1 MANVILLQKGD
12 LKQSDFTNDNSN
24 NKQGIG
30 IRLSSDKGNLL
41 QQRKNGL
48 YYGIEAPPDTA
59 NLYVSSTMGDD
70 GNTGTRTSPL
80 KTIVEAARRNSIGTK
95 FTIYLYETDVH
106 EWRGSWGPVFTGKL
120 FTVRPYGPVADDV
133 QRRNPRGTLQW
144 LRSRELIRPTVR
156 FKYDGSV
163 MLGNTDHEF
172 NKMSYIASPVTGT
185 YTLYGIVLDYTDT
198 EGKDLA
204 LTSAQLTTFGYHTS
218 ACNITAY
225 GCDFIL
231 DNHAGLFTVGASCDI
246 TLDACNLNY
255 ERGNFLGEVMNS
267 GFVNLTVTGTS
278 NVDGREVTGTPAGQ
292 TPLTLRATSASTEF
306 GRLIRGI
313 SQATVAKNN
322 VLSQN
327 RLF

>member
-12 LKQSDFTNDNSN
+12 LKKSDFTNDNSN
-24 NKQGIG
+24 NKEGIG

-59 NLYVSSTMGDD
+59 NLFVSSTMGDD

-80 KTIVEAARRNSIGTK
+80 RTIHEAARRNSIGTK
-95 FTIYLYETDVH
+95 FNIYLYETDVH
-106 EWRGSWGPVFTGKL
+106 EWRGSWGAAFTGKL
-120 FTVRPYGPVADDV
+120 FTMQPYGPVTDGV
-133 QRRNPRGTLQW
+133 KLRNPRGSLQW
-144 LRSRELIRPTVR
+144 LRSREVIRPTIR

-163 MLGNTDHEF
+163 MLGNTEHEF
-172 NKMSYIASPVTGT
+172 NKMSRTSSPVTGS
-185 YTLYGIVLDYTDT
+185 YILYGIVLDYTDT

-204 LTSAQLTTFGYHTS
+204 LLTAELTTFGSNNS
-218 ACNITAY
+218 ACNIAAH

-231 DNHAGLFTVGASCDI
+231 DNHAGLFTAGASCDI
-246 TLDACNLNY
+246 TLDACNLNH
-255 ERGNFLGEVMNS
+255 ERGNFLGGVS
-267 GFVNLTVTGTS
+267 AGGFINLTVSGTS
-278 NVDGREVTGTPAGQ
+278 NVEGREISGTPAGQ
-292 TPLTLRATSASTEF
+292 TPLTMRATSASTEF
-306 GRLIRGI
+306 GPLIRGI

-327 RLF
+327 QLF

>member
-12 LKQSDFTNDNSN
+12 LKKSDFTNDNSN
-24 NKQGIG
+24 NKEGIG
-30 IRLSSDKGNLL
+30 IRLSSDEGNLL

-48 YYGIEAPPDTA
+48 YYGIEAAPDTA

-80 KTIVEAARRNSIGTK
+80 RTIVEAARRNSIGTK
-95 FTIYLYETDVH
+95 FNIYLYETDVH
-106 EWRGSWGPVFTGKL
+106 EWRGSWGPAFTGKL

-133 QRRNPRGTLQW
+133 QRRNPRRSLQW
-144 LRSRELIRPTVR
+144 LRSRELIRPTIR

-163 MLGNTDHEF
+163 TLGNTDHEF
-172 NKMSYIASPVTGT
+172 NKMSYTSSPVTGS
-185 YTLYGIVLDYTDT
+185 YILYGIVLDYTDT

-204 LTSAQLTTFGYHTS
+204 LAYNELTTFGYHDS
-218 ACNITAY
+218 ACNITAV

-231 DNHAGLFTVGASCDI
+231 DNHAGLFSVGASCDI
-246 TLDACNLNY
+246 ALDACNLNY
-255 ERGNFLGEVMNS
+255 ERGNFLGEVTGR
-267 GFVNLTVTGTS
+267 GFINLTVINTS
-278 NVDGREVTGTPAGQ
+278 QADGREVQGTPAGQ

-306 GRLIRGI
+306 GPLIRGI

-327 RLF
+327 QLF

>member
-1 MANVILLQKGD
+1 MANLHLLQKGD
-12 LKQSDFTNDNSN
+12 LKTSDFTNDNSN

-30 IRLSSDKGNLL
+30 IRLSSDNGNLL

-95 FTIYLYETDVH
+95 FNIYLYETDVH
-106 EWRGSWGPVFTGKL
+106 EWRGSWGPAFTGKL
-120 FTVRPYGPVADDV
+120 FTVRPYGPVTDEV
-133 QRRNPRGTLQW
+133 RLRSPRGSLQW
-144 LRSRELIRPTVR
+144 VRSRELIRPTVR

-163 MLGNTDHEF
+163 MLGNTDHEI
-172 NKMSYIASPVTGT
+172 NKMSRTSSPVTGS
-185 YTLYGIVLDYTDT
+185 YILYGIVLDYTDT

-204 LTSAQLTTFGYHTS
+204 LQSAELTTFGYNNS
-218 ACNITAY
+218 ACNIVAY

-246 TLDACNLNY
+246 TLDACNLNSAN
-255 ERGNFLGEVMNS
+255 GNFLGEVKNS
-267 GFVNLTVTGTS
+267 GFINLTVINTS
-278 NVDGREVTGTPAGQ
+278 QVDGREIQGTPVGQ
-292 TPLTLRATSASTEF
+292 TPLTMRATSASNEF
-306 GRLIRGI
+306 GPLIRGI
-313 SQATVAKNN
+313 NQTTVAKNN
-322 VLSQN
+322 VISQN
-327 RLF
+327 QLF

>member
-30 IRLSSDKGNLL
+30 IRLSSDNGNLL

-70 GNTGTRTSPL
+70 GNTGTRTAPL

-95 FTIYLYETDVH
+95 FNIYLYETDVH
-106 EWRGSWGPVFTGKL
+106 EWRGSWGVAFTGKL

-133 QRRNPRGTLQW
+133 QLRNPRGSLQW
-144 LRSRELIRPTVR
+144 TRSRELIRPTIR

-163 MLGNTDHEF
+163 MLGNTDHEV
-172 NKMSYIASPVTGT
+172 NKMSRTASPVTGS
-185 YTLYGIVLDYTDT
+185 YILYGIVLDYTDT

-204 LTSAQLTTFGYHTS
+204 LRTTELTSFGYVAS
-218 ACNITAY
+218 SCSLRCI

-231 DNHAGLFTVGASCDI
+231 DNHAGLFTAGASCDI
-246 TLDACNLNY
+246 TLDACNLNH
-255 ERGNFLGEVMNS
+255 ERGNFLGEVVAG
-267 GFVNLTVTGTS
+267 GFVNLTVVGTS
-278 NVDGREVTGTPAGQ
+278 IVDGREVTGTPAGR

-306 GRLIRGI
+306 GPLIRGI
-313 SQATVAKNN
+313 NQTTVAKNN
-322 VLSQN
+322 VISQN
-327 RLF
+327 QLF

>member
-80 KTIVEAARRNSIGTK
+80 KTIVEAARRNSTGTK
-95 FTIYLYETDVH
+95 FNVYLYETDVH
-106 EWRGSWGPVFTGKL
+106 EWRGSWGHAFTGKL
-120 FTVRPYGPVADDV
+120 FTFQPYGPVTDAV
-133 QRRNPRGTLQW
+133 RMRNPRGSFLW
-144 LRSRELIRPTVR
+144 MRSRELIRPTIR
-156 FKYDGSV
+156 FKYDGSG
-163 MLGNTDHEF
+163 MLGTTEYER
-172 NKMSYIASPVTGT
+172 NKLSMYSSPVTGT
-185 YTLYGIVLDYTDT
+185 YNLYGIVLDYTDK

-204 LTSAQLTTFGYHTS
+204 LRTTDLTSFGGTS
-218 ACNITAY
+218 VACNIAAY

-231 DNHAGLFTVGASCDI
+231 DNHAGLFTAGASCDI
-246 TLDACNLNY
+246 TLDGCNLNY
-255 ERGNFLGEVMNS
+255 TNGNFLGEVLNT
-267 GFVNLTVTGTS
+267 GFVNFTVTNTS
-278 NVDGREVTGTPAGQ
+278 QADGREVTGTPAGQ

-306 GRLIRGI
+306 GPLIRGI

-322 VLSQN
+322 VISQN
-327 RLF
+327 QLF